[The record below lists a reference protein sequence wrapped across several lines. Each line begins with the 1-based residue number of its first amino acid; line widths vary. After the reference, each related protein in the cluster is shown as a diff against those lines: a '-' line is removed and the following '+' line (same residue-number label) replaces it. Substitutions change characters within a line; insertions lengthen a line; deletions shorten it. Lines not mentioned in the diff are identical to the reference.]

1 MPRWGRKKES
11 VHRLLNVKGGTHF
24 AVLLVFLALSAGW
37 TQLHRSSMCNRAS
50 VHRVQVWTTIQPLK
64 PECHPSGT
72 NLGFNSDHPQELNS
86 SGVSTS
92 TVSRGGLIMKL
103 MWLHLQGLSLH
114 QPLPGLKVREGSLA
128 LCSQGH
134 RFSMSRFLGLRKRS
148 NSVRL
153 FLAQR
158 WRS

>member
-1 MPRWGRKKES
+1 MPKWGRKKES
-11 VHRLLNVKGGTHF
+11 VHRLLNVKGGMHF
-24 AVLLVFLALSAGW
+24 AVLLVFLAWSAGW
-37 TQLHRSSMCNRAS
+37 AQLHQSSMCHRAS
-50 VHRVQVWTTIQPLK
+50 VHRVQVWTTIQPLNA
-64 PECHPSGT
+64 ECHPSGT
-72 NLGFNSDHPQELNS
+72 NLGFKSDHPQELNS

-92 TVSRGGLIMKL
+92 TVRRGGLIMKL
-103 MWLHLQGLSLH
+103 MRFHLQGLSLH
-114 QPLPGLKVREGSLA
+114 QPLPGLEAREGSLA

-134 RFSMSRFLGLRKRS
+134 RFSMSHFLGLRKRS